1 MQPYSLLSQQSIET
15 LGHIVDVTCTHS
27 PPSKHNCDMP
37 GWNRTSRRLST
48 LTSRHIW
55 RRLHM
60 RLPEDIAFVKCTIKG
75 SGDRVGGSIRLLYFA
90 DLDEARN
97 DEIVG
102 LVRLCTALKRLEAAV
117 VLPKPVTTSTFLSQ
131 IHTFKVFDIHGRKI
145 SGHLGRSLASLGS
158 LKHLSIGVS
167 LHMEREVPPP
177 LFHLKLLSWGD
188 KPTPTAI
195 HWLLQSSKD
204 SLKYLQFLRC
214 PVYDNLRSVAAN
226 TERTTFH

>member
-1 MQPYSLLSQQSIET
+1 MMEMQPYSLLSQQSIET

-102 LVRLCTALKRLEAAV
+102 LVRLCTALKRLSGSGPPEACYDIN
-117 VLPKPVTTSTFLSQ
+117 LPQPDT
-131 IHTFKVFDIHGRKI
+131 H
-145 SGHLGRSLASLGS
+145 
-158 LKHLSIGVS
+158 
-167 LHMEREVPPP
+167 
-177 LFHLKLLSWGD
+177 
-188 KPTPTAI
+188 
-195 HWLLQSSKD
+195 LQSIRHPWT
-204 SLKYLQFLRC
+204 Q
-214 PVYDNLRSVAAN
+214 N
-226 TERTTFH
+226 